1 MDTLNIALGMVKKN
15 IRQGYIASIDLTDAN
30 YFVPAA
36 TADQTYLML
45 QFERIRYKYVC
56 FQNGL
61 LAAPRIFKPVL
72 SSLMKRKRHVMNY
85 LDDFSLVG
93 DTFVEFKDAV
103 INTCD
108 LPIKLRSS
116 IDPDKSQFIPVQKR
130 VFRIYFRFQIND
142 CVFDRYK
149 TA

>member
-1 MDTLNIALGMVKKN
+1 MTHGHFEMDTLNIALGMVKKN

-30 YFVPAA
+30 YFVPVA

-56 FQNGL
+56 FRNGL

-103 INTCD
+103 IDT
-108 LPIKLRSS
+108 
-116 IDPDKSQFIPVQKR
+116 
-130 VFRIYFRFQIND
+130 
-142 CVFDRYK
+142 
-149 TA
+149 